1 MNPKVKKLKTEREKN
16 CEKISRLTT
25 RNEEIDEE
33 VTKLE
38 NLDIIG
44 LVRGVGLTPDQLAAI
59 LKDVPHQPSVCEPED
74 NEPPVSEPMEAP
86 YEQEGG
92 NYGEG

>member
-16 CEKISRLTT
+16 CEKISRLTA

-44 LVRGVGLTPDQLAAI
+44 LVRSVGMNPDQLSAI
-59 LKDVPHQPSVCEPED
+59 LKDVPRQTPVSEPED
-74 NEPPVSEPMEAP
+74 NEAPANEPTEAP